1 MYMTK
6 KKKIFMLVGMILLL
20 AVTAYLNFTLAARAD
35 DDDDDLIQ
43 TGNFFTQARSEKTQS
58 RNEELAILDAIIAT
72 DGAEFEEQRQ
82 AAMDQKL
89 KLAQIMEQEI
99 AIEHILKSKGYEDV
113 VVTISMTTNKA
124 NVIIKLED
132 LTRDDSV
139 IIFNTVLEQADID
152 PDNVHI
158 IKV

>member
-1 MYMTK
+1 MLTK

-20 AVTAYLNFTLAARAD
+20 AVTAYLNFALAAKAD
-35 DDDDDLIQ
+35 DDDGDLIP
-43 TGNFFTQARSEKTQS
+43 TGNFFTQARSEKAQS
-58 RNEELAILDAIIAT
+58 RSEELAILDAIIAT
-72 DGAEFEEQRQ
+72 EGAEFEQQRQ

-89 KLAQIMEQEI
+89 RLTQIMEQET

-124 NVIIKLED
+124 NVIIKLEE